1 MAGEVLLPHGVFAD
15 AAIGIGR
22 VTQSVGN
29 VLTVEHTDDVS
40 VGACGERLT
49 DAVYQQGVVGA
60 CIAVGQQIVRIG
72 KVHIMTY
79 CMIDGFAAVV
89 QVEGVLIGMCVAAG
103 TERAGTEAEADIML
117 IVFQVVVGYHFA
129 GVFEPYGFGGIRW

>member
-1 MAGEVLLPHGVFAD
+1 MAKKNYYKILGVSRTASPEEIS
-15 AAIGIGR
+15 AAK
-22 VTQSVGN
+22 N
-29 VLTVEHTDDVS
+29 
-40 VGACGERLT
+40 RLAKKYHP

-89 QVEGVLIGMCVAAG
+89 QVEGVLIGVCVAAG